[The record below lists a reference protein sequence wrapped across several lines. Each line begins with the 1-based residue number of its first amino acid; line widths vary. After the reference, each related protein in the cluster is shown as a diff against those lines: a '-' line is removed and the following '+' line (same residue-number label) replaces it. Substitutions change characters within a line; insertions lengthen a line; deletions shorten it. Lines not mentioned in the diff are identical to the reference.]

1 MSIKASFA
9 GAVGGVASVV
19 TAHPFDLLKVKLQQ
33 EATSSVVQTIAK
45 TYAQGGRTPLAFYR
59 GMLLPLVGVI
69 PIFSL
74 CFGTFDAVLR
84 SRTSNLHSAQSFDV
98 LLAGAVAG
106 AVVGVPL
113 TPGERVKCL
122 LQVNRNLNMIDL
134 CKALYRGGLKSAYRG
149 GWATM
154 GREMIGNP
162 CFFYT
167 NWRLRKANG
176 FTEQQKP
183 PFWKVA
189 FAGGCSG
196 VVQWTMQL
204 PFDTVKTRMQLE
216 SPFAMPSGRSMTFT
230 ARKYYR
236 NQHQKLSYPEII
248 KDIYYNGGSG
258 GQTTKSGRNFEDPS
272 RRIVAGGGFV
282 KQTSGS
288 VLHFWRGWLPA
299 VARAFPSSAAC
310 FLGIEG
316 CLIVLG
322 WYDVEDNR

>member
-1 MSIKASFA
+1 MF
-9 GAVGGVASVV
+9 
-19 TAHPFDLLKVKLQQ
+19 
-33 EATSSVVQTIAK
+33 
-45 TYAQGGRTPLAFYR
+45 
-59 GMLLPLVGVI
+59 
-69 PIFSL
+69 
-74 CFGTFDAVLR
+74 
-84 SRTSNLHSAQSFDV
+84 
-98 LLAGAVAG
+98 
-106 AVVGVPL
+106 
-113 TPGERVKCL
+113 ER
-122 LQVNRNLNMIDL
+122 
-134 CKALYRGGLKSAYRG
+134 
-149 GWATM
+149 
-154 GREMIGNP
+154 
-162 CFFYT
+162 
-167 NWRLRKANG
+167 RKANG